1 MKRIEFWVQIGSAIF
16 MLIVGVV
23 LACIGFATPPVGEI
37 SDSVLWLF
45 SQCLIYAGS
54 VFGVGAYINHKFA
67 EMKNKIRRP
76 TPNPSTREGDF
87 LTP

>member
-16 MLIVGVV
+16 MLIVGVA

-67 EMKNKIRRP
+67 EMKNKMNKAKSE
-76 TPNPSTREGDF
+76 TT
-87 LTP
+87 